1 MLMHLRENDCQLI
14 VICVTMN
21 SYSEYQENWF
31 YFEAKWQFYLEE
43 RQIENEGQ
51 SKPVFPD
58 RYDAEET
65 DKVNPPS
72 VTRKIHKEK
81 CKKTINLT
89 VTLSLSIQ
97 MYKRWSSEGRA
108 GRRGHDAPMIA
119 YDALLAAGNDWT
131 ELCKRA
137 MFHGGEDHRILYLP
151 GILKELL
158 LL

>member
-1 MLMHLRENDCQLI
+1 MLMHLREHDCQLI

-58 RYDAEET
+58 RYDAEEI

-81 CKKTINLT
+81 CKKI
-89 VTLSLSIQ
+89 
-97 MYKRWSSEGRA
+97 
-108 GRRGHDAPMIA
+108 
-119 YDALLAAGNDWT
+119 
-131 ELCKRA
+131 
-137 MFHGGEDHRILYLP
+137 
-151 GILKELL
+151 
-158 LL
+158 